1 MLYPVH
7 LCAQCFW
14 VQGSSGLGSLEDR
27 PSFRSGGR
35 GFRCLAAW
43 DEGGFSQ
50 TQSWSGGLGACP
62 VFHLPFVSQVPRAAT
77 SSASTRVLLGSA
89 ACILGASPCKL
100 LVSVFSAALNSDIYS
115 AFRLT
120 SALLSSCLPLSLS
133 WRQGFR
139 KKGAYSALRVSSVWR
154 RGAIASRFL
163 FCNYLPPFSLSH
175 TSSGHEWLHRY
186 ICHNS
191 SCFTCLEQARWG
203 VLPGRCRG
211 QQKW

>member
-1 MLYPVH
+1 MLYPIH

-62 VFHLPFVSQVPRAAT
+62 VFHLPFVSQVPRAAA
-77 SSASTRVLLGSA
+77 SSAFTRVLLGAA

-100 LVSVFSAALNSDIYS
+100 LVSVFSAALNSDIYLFSIPLDISS
-115 AFRLT
+115 AVI
-120 SALLSSCLPLSLS
+120 LSSLVFVLKT
-133 WRQGFR
+133 GFLEGA
-139 KKGAYSALRVSSVWR
+139 KKGAYSALRVSSV
-154 RGAIASRFL
+154 
-163 FCNYLPPFSLSH
+163 
-175 TSSGHEWLHRY
+175 
-186 ICHNS
+186 
-191 SCFTCLEQARWG
+191 
-203 VLPGRCRG
+203 
-211 QQKW
+211 